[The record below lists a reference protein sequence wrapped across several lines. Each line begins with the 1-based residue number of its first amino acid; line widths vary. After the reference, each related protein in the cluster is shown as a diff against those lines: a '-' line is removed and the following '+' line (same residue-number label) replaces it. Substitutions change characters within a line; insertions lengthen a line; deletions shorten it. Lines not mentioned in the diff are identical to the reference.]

1 MTPAPLIARA
11 GCAAIRA
18 LVALHPADFRS
29 SFGATVIDETEAEIA
44 AAVAA
49 GTAATTISVARALAD
64 AGRGVLAER
73 ALQIEAGRKAM
84 RNAFMSDLR
93 LAVRTLA
100 RDRGFTTVAVGP
112 ALAPG
117 TALCVMV
124 AVLMNAYLLPR
135 LRFPESERLYDEVP
149 YSPTGTP
156 PPPAHLE
163 TLDWRSL
170 DDMLELTIASN
181 LNQFTLRGGASP
193 KSSGTSVTPGYVEG
207 FPVRRCSRAASCRR
221 TSTLDAR

>member
-73 ALQIEAGRKAM
+73 ALQIEAWRKAM

-100 RDRGFTTVAVGP
+100 RDRGRVTTARFLRAVNRAAGHDLTPLFT
-112 ALAPG
+112 
-117 TALCVMV
+117 
-124 AVLMNAYLLPR
+124 
-135 LRFPESERLYDEVP
+135 RF
-149 YSPTGTP
+149 
-156 PPPAHLE
+156 
-163 TLDWRSL
+163 
-170 DDMLELTIASN
+170 
-181 LNQFTLRGGASP
+181 
-193 KSSGTSVTPGYVEG
+193 
-207 FPVRRCSRAASCRR
+207 VRRGE
-221 TSTLDAR
+221 LPPIE

>member
-64 AGRGVLAER
+64 AGRGVLVER

-84 RNAFMSDLR
+84 RNALMSDLR

-100 RDRGFTTVAVGP
+100 RDRGFTTVAVGT
-112 ALAPG
+112 LSTG
-117 TALCVMV
+117 LALCVVV
-124 AVLMNAYLLPR
+124 AVLVNAYLLRGLP
-135 LRFPESERLYDEVP
+135 FPESERLYDVGYGP
-149 YSPTGTP
+149 PIHRRRRIWKRSTG
-156 PPPAHLE
+156 
-163 TLDWRSL
+163 DRS
-170 DDMLELTIASN
+170 T
-181 LNQFTLRGGASP
+181 TC
-193 KSSGTSVTPGYVEG
+193 SS
-207 FPVRRCSRAASCRR
+207 
-221 TSTLDAR
+221 